1 MRRMPPERVRSFVP
15 LEQAPLPKPLHRFGP
30 AFPQALAEHCI
41 AAYVSEHGVV
51 LDPLAHPLSAADAA
65 RRAGMTTLA
74 EDGRRLVHEGRTTI
88 EEVLSVTTVHE
99 EDPNAA
105 AAHAPKA

>member
-1 MRRMPPERVRSFVP
+1 MIYQSVGCRDCRGTGFHGR
-15 LEQAPLPKPLHRFGP
+15 QAIFEWMDTNNEIRQLILRNGSTD
-30 AFPQALAEHCI
+30 LI
-41 AAYVSEHGVV
+41 R
-51 LDPLAHPLSAADAA
+51 DAA

-74 EDGRRLVHEGRTTI
+74 EDGRRLVQEGRTTI

-105 AAHAPKA
+105 AARAPKA